1 MSFAKN
7 VAANLAGKAWSA
19 VLMFLLPPVYVKLL
33 GIESYGIIGL
43 YASIVAVLGVL
54 DLGLST
60 TLNREMAR
68 LSLEGRDTG
77 TIHETLRTF
86 EIVFWIVGIAAGT
99 MVALLAPFIG
109 NRWLHSQQMSSTEV
123 VRAIRLIGAVFAL
136 QWPLGLYSGALAG
149 LQRQVEANVV
159 LVIFVALRLVGAA
172 GALLVVRPSIDVFF
186 MWQGLAF
193 GLQTVATRVLIARVL
208 PRPDRAVVARLAV
221 IRPQLRFSV
230 GVSVVGVLAII
241 LTQADKLIVSSLV
254 PLSVF
259 GYYALSW
266 TVGTALYALITP
278 VFVAVFP
285 RLTQLVKLREEKE
298 LVELYHTAAQ
308 AMAVLV
314 IPTAA
319 VVALFSRELVLAWT
333 GDPSVAERTRVVVA
347 IVTAG
352 TALNGLMNI
361 PYALQL
367 AHGWTRLAVWTNL
380 VGVIIIVPIEYF
392 MTRAWGVAGAALGW
406 CVLNLGYV
414 VINVQV
420 MHRRLLRTQMCE
432 WYVRDNALPLLA
444 AFLVILPL
452 RLGVPSMHGR
462 ARTGVWLTVAEVMAV
477 LAACLVATRVRS
489 AIGTTWRRVVG
500 IT

>member
-7 VAANLAGKAWSA
+7 MAANLAGKACSA
-19 VLMFLLPPVYVKLL
+19 ALMFVLPPVYVKLL

-43 YASIVAVLGVL
+43 YASIVAVLGIL

-68 LSLEGRDTG
+68 LSIESKDTAA
-77 TIHETLRTF
+77 IHETLRTF
-86 EIVFWIVGIAAGT
+86 EVVFWVVGVAAGAA
-99 MVALLAPFIG
+99 VAMLAPTIA
-109 NRWLHSQQMSSTEV
+109 NRWLHSQQLTSAEV
-123 VRAIRLIGAVFAL
+123 IRAIRLIGAVFAL

-149 LQRQVEANVV
+149 LQKQVEANVV
-159 LVIFVALRLVGAA
+159 LVVFVALRLVGAA
-172 GALLVVRPSIDVFF
+172 GALLLVRRTIDVFF
-186 MWQGLAF
+186 IWQGLAF
-193 GLQTVATRVLIARVL
+193 GLQTIATRLLIARVL
-208 PRPDRAVVARLAV
+208 PRSDRPISARLAA
-221 IRPQLRFSV
+221 IRPQLRFSA
-230 GVSVVGVLAII
+230 GVSLVGILAVV
-241 LTQADKLIVSSLV
+241 LTQADKIIVSSLV

-285 RLTQLVKLREEKE
+285 RLTQLVKLRDERE
-298 LVELYHTAAQ
+298 LVDLYHTAAQ

-319 VVALFSRELVLAWT
+319 VVTVFARQVVLAWT
-333 GDPSVAERTRVVVA
+333 GDSVVAERTYAVVA

-380 VGVIIIVPIEYF
+380 VGVVIVVPFEYF
-392 MTRAWGVAGAALGW
+392 MTRNWGLEGAAVGW
-406 CVLNLGYV
+406 CLLNLGYV
-414 VINVQV
+414 VVNVQI
-420 MHRRLLRTQMCE
+420 MHRRLLRSQMGE
-432 WYVRDNALPLLA
+432 WYVRDNVLPLLA
-444 AFLVILPL
+444 ALVVIIPL
-452 RLGVPSMHGR
+452 RLGLPSMIDRTR
-462 ARTGVWLTVAEVMAV
+462 AGILLIIAEGLAV
-477 LAACLVATRVRS
+477 LAACLVASRVRS
-489 AIGTTWRRVVG
+489 AIGRRVVRV
-500 IT
+500 T